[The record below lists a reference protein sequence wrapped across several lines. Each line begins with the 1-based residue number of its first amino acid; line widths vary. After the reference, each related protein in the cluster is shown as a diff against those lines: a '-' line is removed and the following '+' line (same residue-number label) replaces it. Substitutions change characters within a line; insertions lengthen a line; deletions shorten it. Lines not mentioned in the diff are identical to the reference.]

1 MRPNHPWQALGFIY
15 LVDAAALFMLAA
27 QLLHGQHFTVAE
39 WVAAGAFAAGMAG
52 ARIMTVFGASSD
64 GIGYGWFM
72 AVEFAII
79 AALPIPLACMVH
91 LPVALVEVLHRIRR
105 RLPEP
110 FLSPH
115 YNAAASIVC
124 AFAAGHSLRWFSS
137 VAGQTDLWRTVILLP
152 AAALFMAVQYLLV
165 QTLVSL
171 DKRLPW
177 HKTSVFHVDS
187 IIGDIMMTL
196 VGALIGRLYELD
208 RSTILLTLVPL
219 ALLQRTLQR
228 IQVAKLAD
236 MDSKTNLYNYR
247 YLDVQLN
254 EEVRKATQSGRS
266 LSLIFGDMDYLR
278 DINNTYGH
286 LAGDRALKAV
296 ARVFKRFARQGDVA
310 ARFGGEEF
318 VLLLPGME
326 REQAWEIAQQIR
338 QDTATHRLATDD
350 GGVFSVTISL
360 GLATFPV
367 DANTV
372 QGLIK
377 AADEAVY
384 TAKHNGRNQVC
395 VHQRTGVVV

>member
-1 MRPNHPWQALGFIY
+1 M
-15 LVDAAALFMLAA
+15 
-27 QLLHGQHFTVAE
+27 
-39 WVAAGAFAAGMAG
+39 
-52 ARIMTVFGASSD
+52 
-64 GIGYGWFM
+64 
-72 AVEFAII
+72 
-79 AALPIPLACMVH
+79 
-91 LPVALVEVLHRIRR
+91 
-105 RLPEP
+105 
-110 FLSPH
+110 
-115 YNAAASIVC
+115 
-124 AFAAGHSLRWFSS
+124 
-137 VAGQTDLWRTVILLP
+137 
-152 AAALFMAVQYLLV
+152 
-165 QTLVSL
+165 
-171 DKRLPW
+171 
-177 HKTSVFHVDS
+177 
-187 IIGDIMMTL
+187 
-196 VGALIGRLYELD
+196 LD
-208 RSTILLTLVPL
+208 RTTILLTLVPL

-228 IQVAKLAD
+228 IQFARLAD
-236 MDSKTNLYNYR
+236 IDGKTNLYNYR

-296 ARVFKRFARQGDVA
+296 ARVFRRYARPGDVA

-326 REQAWEIAQQIR
+326 REQAWEIAEQIR
-338 QDTATHRLATDD
+338 RDTATHRLTTDD

-360 GLATFPV
+360 GLATFPA

-395 VHQRTGVVV
+395 VHQQTGVVV